1 MSRLISAADST
12 NNELR
17 SLLNTANSGR
27 GSLGMLVNDTTMYT
41 NTRNLIARL
50 DSLVTDFQKNPKK
63 YINLRIF

>member
-1 MSRLISAADST
+1 
-12 NNELR
+12 
-17 SLLNTANSGR
+17 LNKANSGR